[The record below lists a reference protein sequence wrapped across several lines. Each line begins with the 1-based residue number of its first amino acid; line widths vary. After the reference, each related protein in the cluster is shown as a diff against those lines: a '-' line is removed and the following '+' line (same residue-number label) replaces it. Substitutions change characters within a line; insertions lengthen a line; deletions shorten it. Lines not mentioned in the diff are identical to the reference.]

1 MTVNTSEVKLHAASR
16 CITLVTIQLDDDDAL
31 TNDSYSVNSTTN
43 ILTLNFPT
51 ELLVGE
57 SHILKFNFE
66 AYLITS
72 RPSKFVISSTISFH
86 KLFR

>member
-1 MTVNTSEVKLHAASR
+1 MTVNTSEVKLHAASDY
-16 CITLVTIQLDDDDAL
+16 ITLVTIQLDDDDAL
-31 TNDSYSVNSTTN
+31 TSDSYSVNSTTN

-57 SHILKFNFE
+57 SHVLKFDFE

-72 RPSKFVISSTISFH
+72 SGSKFVINPIIKT
-86 KLFR
+86 